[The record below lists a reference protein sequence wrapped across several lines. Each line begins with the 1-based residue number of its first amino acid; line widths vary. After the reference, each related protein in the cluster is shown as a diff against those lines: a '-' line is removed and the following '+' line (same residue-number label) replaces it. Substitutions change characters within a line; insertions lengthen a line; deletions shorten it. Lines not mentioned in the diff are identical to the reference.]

1 MRTPHFMR
9 LAQIDE
15 ERFISACRHGL
26 VHLTWARA
34 TARFTRDEFRRLG
47 ALLSR
52 TESAVPPA
60 TFHDGELR
68 VSSRQDEG
76 CELMAG
82 SWILRLSPDEC
93 HEFSTAI
100 REALHRL
107 DEILASGMWNS
118 EPEHPQPSI
127 LEQIRRVPF
136 SKN

>member
-1 MRTPHFMR
+1 MRTPNFVR

-15 ERFISACRHGL
+15 QRFISACRHGL

-34 TARFTRDEFRRLG
+34 TVRITRDEFRRLV

-52 TESAVPPA
+52 SASAAPPA
-60 TFHDGELR
+60 SFHDGELR
-68 VSSRQDEG
+68 VSSRLDEG
-76 CELMAG
+76 CELKVG

-93 HEFSTAI
+93 HEFSNAA

-107 DEILASGMWNS
+107 DEILASGMWKS
-118 EPEHPQPSI
+118 EPAHPQPSV
-127 LEQIRRVPF
+127 LDQIRRVPF